1 MQEERVLD
9 ISWGTL
15 LKIAIVFLGFYILY
29 LIKDILI
36 LVIFAL
42 IISVLFNPAINFLQK
57 YRLSRVLS
65 VTLVYVVIFGILGLV
80 I

>member
-29 LIKDILI
+29 LIKDILLWI
-36 LVIFAL
+36 LF
-42 IISVLFNPAINFLQK
+42 
-57 YRLSRVLS
+57 
-65 VTLVYVVIFGILGLV
+65 
-80 I
+80 